1 MPLSTL
7 DLIGLG
13 MFLAAWAAYHVFV
26 EQMPTGRMA
35 LNNLMDEYRL
45 RWMIEM
51 QSRDNRI
58 VDSSIM
64 GTLQSG
70 TAFFASTS
78 LFALGGALALLRG
91 ADDAMKI
98 LADLPFGEGGGK
110 ALWDI
115 KVVGLA
121 LIFGYAFFKFAWA
134 YRLFNYVAILIGA
147 TPSAASKHDVQRR
160 RSALRAAEMCIVAGR
175 HFNRGQR
182 AFFFALAYLGWFVHP
197 VALMGATILIL
208 VMILIR
214 QFASDARA
222 AVTLDLPVEGP
233 PSGDQGPGKSDA
245 VLPVSR

>member
-7 DLIGLG
+7 DLTGLG
-13 MFLAAWAAYHVFV
+13 VFLLAWAAYHVFV
-26 EQMPTGRMA
+26 EQMSTDRPA
-35 LNNLMDEYRL
+35 LNNLMNEYRV

-51 QSRDNRI
+51 QTRDNRI

-91 ADDAMKI
+91 ADDAMKV
-98 LADLPFGEGGGK
+98 LSDLPLGAPENRG
-110 ALWDI
+110 LWDI
-115 KVVGLA
+115 KVMGLV
-121 LIFGYAFFKFAWA
+121 LIFGYAFFKFAWS

-147 TPSAASKHDVQRR
+147 TPSASSGREEQRHLT
-160 RSALRAAEMCIVAGR
+160 ALRAAEMCIVAGR

-182 AFFFALAYLGWFVHP
+182 AFFFALAYLGWFINP
-197 VALMGATILIL
+197 VVLMAATILIL

-222 AVTLDLPVEGP
+222 AVTLNLPSEAAP
-233 PSGDQGPGKSDA
+233 APYQGPGKTEA
-245 VLPVSR
+245 ILPVNQ